1 MKLMNSILHLIFCLS
16 LISNISGLFAQENP
30 SALIPYPRKV
40 EWLKGKF
47 LLTDSSQII
56 CSSEKLQN
64 YFVERIKTYTGLR
77 IESTSKNSDV
87 SKIIFSVDS
96 SNTNDGKESYKISIS
111 TNILKISSSNE
122 EGLFR
127 GMQTIFQLIRPEDKN
142 NIDKQ
147 NISITCCDISDTPEF
162 IWRGLNIDCAR
173 HFMSKDFIK
182 RYIDILA
189 YFKFNILH
197 WHLTDDQGWRIE
209 IKKYPLLTK
218 VGAWRK
224 ETDGSIYGGYYSQE
238 DIKEIVAYAQ
248 SRFITIVPEIEM
260 PGHCLASLASY
271 PENSCTGGP
280 FEVGTIWGVIN
291 DVYCAGNDLTFNFL
305 ENILDEVTAL
315 FPGNY
320 IHIGGDEVPKFR
332 WRECPKCQARIKTE
346 HLKNE
351 DELQSYFIKRISNYL
366 YSKGKNVI
374 GWDEILEGGLAPG
387 TIVQSWQGLQGAIDA
402 ANQGHYSIC
411 SPTSNTYL
419 NSDPEDLDL
428 QTAYSFNPI
437 PTELQPDQKKFILGG
452 EANLWTERAP
462 QELVD
467 EKLFPRLLALSEV
480 FWSNPLYKN
489 YVEFLSRVRKSY
501 DDLTAL
507 GIQYGPESKAI
518 SYSTSYDEIN
528 KEFKVNIT
536 PGQKDLIIR
545 YTENGIEPDTN
556 SAIYTA
562 PITINKTTDLK
573 ITAFRGTHPTGKK
586 YSLSFDFHK
595 ALNAKITLENKYS
608 RQYSAGGDNG
618 LIDGIRGTID
628 CHDGLW
634 QGYYGVDFEGVI
646 DLGEQ
651 KEISSVKPRF
661 MLDSNSWIFLP
672 LKVEISLSKDG
683 INYTDKR
690 VIKNDIPQ
698 KDTDIILKD
707 FTGNFN
713 LQTVRYIKVKAESIK
728 KCPPWHTGAGQDAWL
743 FIDEIEVE

>member
-1 MKLMNSILHLIFCLS
+1 MNSILRLIFCLS
-16 LISNISGLFAQENP
+16 LISNIPGLFAQEKP

-47 LLTDSSQII
+47 LLTDSSTII
-56 CSSEKLQN
+56 CSSGQLQN
-64 YFVERIKTYTGLR
+64 YFVERIKTLTGLS
-77 IESTSKNSDV
+77 IKSTPKNGVV
-87 SKIIFSVDS
+87 SKIIFSLDS
-96 SNTNDGKESYKISIS
+96 LASNDGKESYEISIS
-111 TNILKISSSNE
+111 TNILKIRASTE

-127 GMQTIFQLIRPEDKN
+127 GMQTIFQLIRPEDKTN
-142 NIDKQ
+142 KDKQ
-147 NISITCCDISDTPEF
+147 NISIACCNISDSPAF

-189 YFKFNILH
+189 YFKFNTLH

-224 ETDGSIYGGYYSQE
+224 EADGSIYGGYYSQE

-280 FEVGTIWGVIN
+280 FEVGTTWGVIK
-291 DVYCAGNDLTFNFL
+291 DVYCAGNDSTFNFL

-351 DELQSYFIKRISNYL
+351 DELQSYFIKRISNYI

-374 GWDEILEGGLAPG
+374 GWDEILQGGLAPG
-387 TIVQSWQGLQGAIDA
+387 AIVQSWQGYQGAIDA
-402 ANQGHYSIC
+402 TNQGHYTIY

-419 NSDPEDLDL
+419 DTDPEDLDL
-428 QTAYSFNPI
+428 QTAYFFNPI
-437 PTELQPDQKKFILGG
+437 PAGLQPDEKIFVLGS

-480 FWSNPLYKN
+480 FWSNPLIKN
-489 YVEFLSRVRKSY
+489 YDEFLSRVRNTY

-528 KEFKVNIT
+528 KDFKVNIT

-545 YTENGIEPDTN
+545 YTVNGIEPDTS

-562 PITINKTTDLK
+562 PIIINKTTDLK
-573 ITAFRGTHPTGKK
+573 ITAFRSNHPAGKK

-595 ALNAKITLENKYS
+595 ALNAKITLVNNYSPKYT
-608 RQYSAGGDNG
+608 AGGDNG
-618 LIDGIRGTID
+618 LIDGIRGTTN

-634 QGYYGVDFEGVI
+634 QGYDGVDFEGVI

-651 KEISSVKPRF
+651 KEISTVKPGF
-661 MLDSNSWIFLP
+661 LLDANSWIFLP
-672 LKVEISLSKDG
+672 LNVEISLSKDG
-683 INYTDKR
+683 INYIDKK
-690 VIKNDIPQ
+690 VIKNDIPE
-698 KDTDIILKD
+698 KDMDIILKD
-707 FTGNFN
+707 FTADFSP
-713 LQTVRYIKVKAESIK
+713 QTVRYIKVKAESIK
-728 KCPPWHTGAGQDAWL
+728 KCPPWHTGAGQNAWL